1 VPKPILPDDVS
12 PDMRVGKL
20 ASLLIAAKVEEVA
33 RYADAAMSGDVD
45 GVHDMRVAVKRLREG
60 MRVFSQLL
68 PGKHRKRTMPMVED
82 LNDALGRVRDP
93 DVMAEHAR
101 ALLEHAPEAADAV
114 EAVIAGWE
122 KTRAREHE
130 ALVRRWRRMVDRD
143 DIYGRLESLVDRV
156 AARKRD
162 VNRLRA
168 DSYAYVG
175 ITERMGV
182 LSERL
187 QAAREDPAP
196 EVLHRLRLGIKRLK
210 YTMEPF
216 LKLLPDLK
224 APYEVVSDAQ
234 ETLGLTHDFDALR
247 DALIAGF
254 DTVGAVDTT
263 DGQSSPPGVDAAL
276 EALDRQRAVHYDE
289 SLALMEQLGTRRWR
303 ASVLRAFD

>member
-1 VPKPILPDDVS
+1 MPKPILPDDVS
-12 PDMRVGKL
+12 PEMRVGKL

-33 RYADAAMSGDVD
+33 RYADAAMGGDID

-68 PGKHRKRTMPMVED
+68 PAKHRRRTMPMVEE

-93 DVMAEHAR
+93 DVMSEHAR
-101 ALLEHAPEAADAV
+101 GLVEQAPEAADAV
-114 EAVIAGWE
+114 ETVIAGWE
-122 KTRAREHE
+122 ETRAREHE
-130 ALVRRWRRMVDRD
+130 ALVRLWRRMVDRD
-143 DIYGRLESLVDRV
+143 DLYGRLDALVGRV

-162 VNRLRA
+162 VNRLPA
-168 DSYAYVG
+168 ASYAYLAVTG
-175 ITERMGV
+175 RMEV

-216 LKLLPDLK
+216 LKLLADLK

-234 ETLGLTHDFDALR
+234 ESLGLTHDFDALK
-247 DALIAGF
+247 DALNAGF
-254 DTVGAVDTT
+254 EANGASVPA
-263 DGQSSPPGVDAAL
+263 DGQPSPPGAEAAVQV
-276 EALDRQRAVHYDE
+276 LDRQRAVHYDE
-289 SLALMEQLGTRRWR
+289 SLALMEHLGARHWR

>member
-1 VPKPILPDDVS
+1 MPKPILPDDVS
-12 PDMRVGKL
+12 PDMLVGKL

-68 PGKHRKRTMPMVED
+68 PGKHRKRTMPMIED

-101 ALLEHAPEAADAV
+101 GLVEEAPEAAEAV

-122 KTRAREHE
+122 NTRAREHE
-130 ALVRRWRRMVDRD
+130 ALVRLFRRMMDKD
-143 DIYGRLESLVDRV
+143 DIYHRMDKLVDRV

-162 VNRLRA
+162 VNRLPA
-168 DSYAYVG
+168 AAYAYIA
-175 ITERMGV
+175 ITERMAV

-224 APYEVVSDAQ
+224 APYGVVSDAQ
-234 ETLGLTHDFDALR
+234 EALGLTHDFDALK
-247 DALIAGF
+247 DALNAGF
-254 DTVGAVDTT
+254 KAIGAMAPT
-263 DGQSSPPGVDAAL
+263 DGQASLSGAEAAVQ
-276 EALDRQRAVHYDE
+276 ALDRQRAVHYEE
-289 SLALMEQLGTRRWR
+289 SLALMEHLGTRHWR